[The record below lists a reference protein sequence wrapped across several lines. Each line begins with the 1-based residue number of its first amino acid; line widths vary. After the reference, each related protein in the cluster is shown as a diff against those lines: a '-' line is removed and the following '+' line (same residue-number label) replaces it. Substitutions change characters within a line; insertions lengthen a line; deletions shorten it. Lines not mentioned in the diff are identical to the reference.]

1 MTPIN
6 QPVTEEG
13 NVVSVFDYIRGNIRE
28 YGMLIA
34 LVAIMVFFQIYTG
47 GILFKPVNLTNLVL
61 QNSFIVIMALGM
73 LLVIVAGH
81 IDLSVGSIVAFVGAV
96 AAIMTV
102 SWHMNYVVA
111 GILCLI
117 IGGII
122 GAAQG
127 YWIAYHRIP
136 SFIVTL
142 AGMLVFRG
150 LTLFVLGGK
159 NIGPFPADFQVLS
172 TGFIPDFLSFLG
184 PWSFTGP
191 WIQINSFLFDFNT
204 MSAAPV
210 DVHLVTATWTIN
222 NIAALVLGIVGAAAL
237 VYSAARRRASKM
249 AHGSDV
255 EPTSFFIIQNA
266 IMAFVIVFLAFQL
279 STYKGLP
286 NVLVVMLILIAFYAF
301 ITRRTTIGRRVY
313 AMGGNAKATKLSGI
327 NIERLS
333 FYTFVNM
340 GVLAGLAG
348 MIVAAR
354 LNSATP
360 KAGVGNE
367 LDVIAACFI
376 GGASASGG
384 VGKITGAVIGAFI
397 MGVMNNGMSIVGLGI
412 DFQQMVKGLVL
423 LAAVF
428 FDVYNKNKG

>member
-1 MTPIN
+1 MSSANTS
-6 QPVTEEG
+6 TEES
-13 NVVSVFDYIRGNIRE
+13 NVVSVGSYIRANIRE

-34 LVAIMVFFQIYTG
+34 LVAIMVFFQFYTG
-47 GILFKPVNLTNLVL
+47 GILFRPVNLTNLIL
-61 QNSFIVIMALGM
+61 QNSFIVIMSLGM

-96 AAIMTV
+96 AAILTV
-102 SWHMNYVVA
+102 QWGMNPLLA
-111 GILCLI
+111 ALICLGV
-117 IGGII
+117 GGLI

-159 NIGPFPADFQVLS
+159 NIGPFPVDFQVVS
-172 TGFIPDFLSFLG
+172 TGFLPDIG
-184 PWSFTGP
+184 G
-191 WIQINSFLFDFNT
+191 IEGINVTSMVLTLAITLALF
-204 MSAAPV
+204 V
-210 DVHLVTATWTIN
+210 L
-222 NIAALVLGIVGAAAL
+222 AL
-237 VYSAARRRASKM
+237 RRRQVNVR
-249 AHGSDV
+249 HGIDV
-255 EPTSFFIIQNA
+255 EPFGFFIVQNLLIAGA
-266 IMAFVIVFLAFQL
+266 ILFLGYQL
-279 STYKGLP
+279 STYRGLP
-286 NVLVVMLILIAFYAF
+286 NVLIVMLVLIALYSFV
-301 ITRRTTIGRRVY
+301 TRRTTIGRRIY
-313 AMGGNAKATKLSGI
+313 AMGGNEKATKLSGI
-327 NIERLS
+327 NTERLS
-333 FYTFVNM
+333 FLTFVNM

-348 MIVAAR
+348 MIIATR

-360 KAGVGNE
+360 KAGVGFE